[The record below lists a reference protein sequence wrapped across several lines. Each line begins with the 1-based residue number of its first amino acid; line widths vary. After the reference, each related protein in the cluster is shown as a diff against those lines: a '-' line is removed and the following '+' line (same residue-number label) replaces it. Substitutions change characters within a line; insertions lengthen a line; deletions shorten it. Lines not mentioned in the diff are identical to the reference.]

1 MQHSSPLTPPSDS
14 GTNSHFCNIPSH
26 HEAHQSTKLRGHIEL
41 ICGPMFSGK
50 STELL
55 RRLKRYEI
63 GGHRILRVKFAED
76 TRYSNDS
83 ISTHDRQTTKAVG
96 AKLLSEIGDLWTT
109 FDVIGI
115 DEGQFFEDVAT
126 FAESAANT
134 GKVVIVAALDTTCV
148 RTMFPTIVALLPKC
162 EKVKKLQ
169 AICRGCNHQASFH
182 IRTAPKHVTQM
193 IGGEDMYK
201 PMCRECYH
209 RMAKEIEEQELIQ
222 EVQDKIT
229 LRVVQNGSQLGT
241 ASNSGESTPEKIEQQ

>member
-1 MQHSSPLTPPSDS
+1 MQHAPPSQ
-14 GTNSHFCNIPSH
+14 FCNVSSH
-26 HEAHQSTKLRGHIEL
+26 HDQSTKLRGHIQL
-41 ICGPMFSGK
+41 ICGPMFAGK

-63 GGHRILRVKFAED
+63 GGHRILRVKFADD
-76 TRYSNDS
+76 TRYSSDS
-83 ISTHDRQTTKAVG
+83 ISTHDRQTSKAVG
-96 AKLLSEIGDLWTT
+96 AKLLSEIGDLWTN

-115 DEGQFFEDVAT
+115 DEGQFFDDVAT

-148 RTMFPTIVALLPKC
+148 RTMFETIVQLLPKC

-182 IRTAPKHVTQM
+182 IRKAPKHVTQM

-209 RMAKEIEEQELIQ
+209 KMAKVIEEEEVLQEKAR
-222 EVQDKIT
+222 VQMFE
-229 LRVVQNGSQLGT
+229 ST
-241 ASNSGESTPEKIEQQ
+241 ASNSEENPEQKVSQCKSANFSQLQEFH